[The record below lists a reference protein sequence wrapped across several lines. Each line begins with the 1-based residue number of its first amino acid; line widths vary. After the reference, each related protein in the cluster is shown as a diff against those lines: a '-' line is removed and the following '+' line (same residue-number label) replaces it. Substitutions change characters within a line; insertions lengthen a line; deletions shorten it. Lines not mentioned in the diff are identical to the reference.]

1 MDLLQYRKIIIY
13 ALTFLA
19 YAWSG
24 YGAGLFSNLRDAVL
38 AAESVFQDLFSNAIT
53 VARKIK
59 DIHEVFDAAVEEN
72 CVFQCPDGAYV
83 PLFVDLIIALSDYFS
98 NARRHWSISI
108 DSALCFNCTFYTLFL
123 LPFFPQEFNAH
134 LLWFSCIKC
143 GIRQSCELFLF
154 SMLTLNEI
162 SSKSA
167 DGLRSTWQ
175 SQHNESCHPRWLLKV
190 KQRQIMLAIVKW
202 NVVMSML
209 WLGKFQWCII

>member
-24 YGAGLFSNLRDAVL
+24 QGAGLLSNLRDAVL
-38 AAESVFQDLFSNAIT
+38 AAESVFHDLFSNVIT

-72 CVFQCPDGAYV
+72 CVFQCPDGTYV

-98 NARRHWSISI
+98 NACRHWSISI

-123 LPFFPQEFNAH
+123 LPFFPQEINAH

-143 GIRQSCELFLF
+143 GMRQSCELILF
-154 SMLTLNEI
+154 SMLTLWMKYPRNQLTGCVPLGNRNTTSHVI
-162 SSKSA
+162 LVGYWKLNKDRLCSRSSS
-167 DGLRSTWQ
+167 GT
-175 SQHNESCHPRWLLKV
+175 
-190 KQRQIMLAIVKW
+190 
-202 NVVMSML
+202 
-209 WLGKFQWCII
+209 